1 MNIKRTF
8 NEMSVLFPL
17 LTIYT
22 ITYLG
27 LMVYDFAAKEAFEM
41 PAGMM
46 AVYIALVGA
55 YAADKEI
62 RRWLGKDAK
71 SKKGSFFVY
80 LWMLFFLAAFVI
92 HSLKAEYTLPND
104 LLKIALQVLGI
115 FFGSKAS
122 KKIYDVKSDKKVKEA
137 LNRQDT
143 VLDVIKDKGK
153 VTRKEVSELLRISSS
168 TAGRLLDEME
178 KKGLVEQVGQHKGT
192 HYVLP
197 TSSES
202 K

>member
-1 MNIKRTF
+1 MKKIF

-22 ITYLG
+22 IAYLG
-27 LMVYDFAAKEAFEM
+27 LMIYDFAAKDAFKM

-46 AVYIALVGA
+46 AVYIALLGA

-62 RRWLGKDAK
+62 RRWLGKEAA
-71 SKKGSFFVY
+71 SRKGSFFVY
-80 LWMLFFLAAFVI
+80 LWFLLFLAAFVI
-92 HSLKAEYTLPND
+92 HSFKAEFTLPKD
-104 LLKIALQVLGI
+104 LSKVTLEVLAI

-122 KKIYDVKSDKKVKEA
+122 KKIYDTKSDKNVKEA
-137 LNRQDT
+137 LNRQDA
-143 VLDVIKDKGK
+143 VLDAIKNKGK
-153 VTRKEVSELLRISSS
+153 ITRKEVGALLGISSS

-178 KKGLVEQVGQHKGT
+178 EKDLVEQIGQHKGT

-197 TSSES
+197 TASE
-202 K
+202 

>member
-1 MNIKRTF
+1 MDIKRKF

-22 ITYLG
+22 IAYMG
-27 LMVYDFAAKEAFEM
+27 LMIYDFAAKAAFVM

-46 AVYIALVGA
+46 AVYIALLGA

-62 RRWLGKDAK
+62 RRWLGKEAT
-71 SKKGSFFVY
+71 SRKGSFFVY
-80 LWMLFFLAAFVI
+80 LWFLLFLTAFVI
-92 HSLKAEYTLPND
+92 HSFKSEYTLPND
-104 LLKIALQVLGI
+104 LSKVTLEVLAI

-122 KKIYDVKSDKKVKEA
+122 KKIYDTKSDKNVKEA
-137 LNRQDT
+137 LNRQDA
-143 VLDVIKDKGK
+143 VLDAIKNKGK
-153 VTRKEVSELLRISSS
+153 ITRKEVGALLGISSS

-178 KKGLVEQVGQHKGT
+178 KKGVVEQIGQHKDT

-197 TSSES
+197 TASE
-202 K
+202 